1 MTRLSLIIAEDDHF
15 MREWLALTL
24 RVLDASVLEASN
36 GHELAAMVASRPD
49 VDLVISDVRMPG
61 PSGIEV
67 LAAARAAGNPVRF
80 LFITGYGGP
89 DVLAAAQELGAAV
102 LQKPFSRRD
111 LIDRVDALCRLRS
124 AGGAI
129 HGNLA
134 HASDDHE

>member
-1 MTRLSLIIAEDDHF
+1 
-15 MREWLALTL
+15 MREWLALSL
-24 RVLDASVLEASN
+24 QVLDVCILAASN
-36 GHELAAMVASRPD
+36 GHELAALVAERPD
-49 VDLVISDVRMPG
+49 IDLVISDIRMPG

-67 LAAARAAGNPVRF
+67 LAAVRGAGNRVPF

-89 DVLAAAQELGAAV
+89 DVVAAAEELGAAV
-102 LQKPFSRRD
+102 LQKPFSRRE
-111 LIDRVDALCRLRS
+111 LIARVDTLCCPRS